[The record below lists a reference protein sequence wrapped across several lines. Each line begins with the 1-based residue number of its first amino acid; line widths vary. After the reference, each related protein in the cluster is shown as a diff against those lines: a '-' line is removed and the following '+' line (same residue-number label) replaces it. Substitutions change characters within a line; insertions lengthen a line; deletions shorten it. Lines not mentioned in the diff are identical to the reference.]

1 MDNSSCIYTFHA
13 RAKPIA
19 SMAIAIAQSV
29 EATTSSSIAI
39 AQASIEIA
47 IEAHGV
53 GAKVLVC
60 Y

>member
-1 MDNSSCIYTFHA
+1 MDNSSYIYTFHA

-29 EATTSSSIAI
+29 EAAISSSIAI
-39 AQASIEIA
+39 VQASVEIA

-53 GAKVLVC
+53 GSKVLVC

>member
-1 MDNSSCIYTFHA
+1 MDNSSYIYTFHV
-13 RAKPIA
+13 RAKSIA
-19 SMAIAIAQSV
+19 SMVIAIAQSA
-29 EATTSSSIAI
+29 EAATSSSIAV

-47 IEAHGV
+47 IEAHGM

>member
-1 MDNSSCIYTFHA
+1 MDNSSYIYTFHA

-19 SMAIAIAQSV
+19 SMAIAIAQASV
-29 EATTSSSIAI
+29 
-39 AQASIEIA
+39 EIA

-53 GAKVLVC
+53 GSKVLVC